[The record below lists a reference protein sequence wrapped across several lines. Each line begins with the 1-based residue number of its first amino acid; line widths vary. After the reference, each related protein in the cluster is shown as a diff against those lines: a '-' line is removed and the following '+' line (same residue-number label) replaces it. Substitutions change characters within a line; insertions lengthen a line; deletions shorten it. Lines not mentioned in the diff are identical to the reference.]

1 MKVAFTYNLR
11 LTDVRE
17 TEKEAEYDS
26 ADTVNAIAAAIEAAG
41 HEVEKIE
48 VSGPATNLLERLE
61 ASDPDIIFNT
71 AEGDRGRMREAF
83 YPALFEELGIP
94 FTGSDAYTNAITLDK
109 WLTKLMV
116 QRAGI
121 DTPRG
126 VLVTVR
132 NYESVLERGAGL
144 AFPVIIKPNHEGSSK
159 GIYNGALGSSVI
171 KEPRDLNAALKTA
184 LRAYP
189 DGVLVEEYIDGQDVA
204 VGFIEGVGHDDG
216 LLTPV
221 EMSYDVPGEGDREQR
236 FKIYDYRLKN
246 VDPTKVQYRCPA
258 NLPRDV
264 AARLRQISHEVV
276 RTCGLRDLCRMDF
289 RVTAEG
295 RIFLLEV
302 NALPALATSSSLF
315 AATAQVGLTYQ
326 STIQAI
332 LNAAALRSGLATA
345 SQLGVTRQR
354 KAQPIRVGFTYN
366 VKRSADGDD
375 EAEWDPPETIIA
387 IANALARQGH
397 IVVHLEATPDL
408 PRVLAEA
415 DVDLIFN
422 IAEGVEGR
430 NREAQVPALCEL
442 LGIPYTGSDSATLA
456 IALDKALGKKVLMQ
470 HDILTP
476 KFQLME
482 SARERIS
489 QDFSY
494 PLIVK
499 PNAEGSSKGIGS
511 TSIVDNE
518 DELRAAVK
526 DCVERYRQPALV
538 EEYIAGREF
547 TVGLLGDKRPRVLP
561 PMEIKF
567 KKKDNPRPVY
577 DYTVKQDW
585 EEYVYYECP
594 AKLTD
599 AEQKAMEKIARATF
613 WALDCR
619 DVARVDLRM
628 DAEGR
633 IYVLEVNP
641 LPGLTPD
648 YSDLVLIAKA
658 SGMEYDQLIAEI
670 MQGGLRR
677 LREKKRE
684 EREEREARER
694 EAAKGDKD
702 KVKRVAKLDKAE
714 GNGNGNGHSNSNGNG
729 NGKSDGTVRSV
740 KRERSEPTAAGSSS
754 AAASGSSASP
764 GGSSSS
770 SAAATATASERDRAE
785 RNERAKTDPPD
796 RDPADLSP
804 AAGTSTN

>member
-26 ADTVNAIAAAIEAAG
+26 AETVNAIAQAIEAAG

-48 VSGPATNLLERLE
+48 VSGPASNLLERLE
-61 ASDPDIIFNT
+61 AIDPDIIFNT

-83 YPALFEELGIP
+83 YPAMFEELGIP
-94 FTGSDAYTNAITLDK
+94 FTGSDAYTNALTLDK
-109 WLTKLMV
+109 WVTKLMV
-116 QRAGI
+116 QRAGV

-126 VLVTVR
+126 MLVTVR
-132 NYESVLERGAGL
+132 NYEHVTERGAGL
-144 AFPVIIKPNHEGSSK
+144 AFPVIVKPNHEGSSK

-171 KEPRDLNAALKTA
+171 KEPKDFAPALRAA

-189 DGVLVEEYIDGQDVA
+189 DGVLVEEYIEGLDVA
-204 VGFIEGVGHDDG
+204 GGFIDGVGHDDG

-221 EMSYDVPGEGDREQR
+221 ELQYEERDSERNGI
-236 FKIYDYRLKN
+236 KIYDYRLKN
-246 VDPTKVQYRCPA
+246 VDSGKVQYRCPA

-264 AARLRQISHEVV
+264 AARLRQISHEVL
-276 RTCGLRDLCRMDF
+276 RTVGLRALARRDY
-289 RVTAEG
+289 RVTSEG
-295 RIFLLEV
+295 RSDQLEV

-315 AATAQVGLTYQ
+315 AATAQVGLTYNA
-326 STIQAI
+326 TISAV
-332 LNAAALRSGLATA
+332 LNAAMLRSGLASA
-345 SQLGVTRQR
+345 AQLNMPRAR
-354 KAQPIRVGFTYN
+354 KAQPLRVGNTYN
-366 VKRSADGDD
+366 VKRSADCDD
-375 EAEWDPPETIIA
+375 KAEWDPPETIIA

-397 IVVHLEATPDL
+397 IGVHLEATPDL

-430 NREAQVPALCEL
+430 NREAQVPALSEL

-456 IALDKALGKKVLMQ
+456 IALDKALGKKVLLQ

-476 KFQLME
+476 KFHVME
-482 SARERIS
+482 SHRERVPS
-489 QDFSY
+489 DMKY

-511 TSIVDNE
+511 TSVVDNE
-518 DELRAAVK
+518 EQLRDKVKELI
-526 DCVERYRQPALV
+526 ERYRQPALV
-538 EEYIAGREF
+538 EEYITGREF

-567 KKKDNPRPVY
+567 KENENTARPVY
-577 DYTVKQDW
+577 DYAVKQEW
-585 EEYVYYECP
+585 EKYVSYECP
-594 AKLTD
+594 AKLPE

-619 DVARVDLRM
+619 DVARVDMRM
-628 DAEGR
+628 DADGR

-658 SGMEYDQLIAEI
+658 CGMEYDQLIAEI
-670 MQGGLRR
+670 MTGGLRR
-677 LREKKRE
+677 MREKRRA
-684 EREEREARER
+684 EREREREK
-694 EAAKGDKD
+694 EAAKGAAAAAQAEKDKD
-702 KVKRVAKLDKAE
+702 KAKRAVTLAEQKAAKAASGASN
-714 GNGNGNGHSNSNGNG
+714 GNGNGNGSANA
-729 NGKSDGTVRSV
+729 DGEPATPVRV
-740 KRERSEPTAAGSSS
+740 KRERSEPVS
-754 AAASGSSASP
+754 ANGDKH
-764 GGSSSS
+764 
-770 SAAATATASERDRAE
+770 DRP
-785 RNERAKTDPPD
+785 KTDPGESSGPT
-796 RDPADLSP
+796 A
-804 AAGTSTN
+804 TTN